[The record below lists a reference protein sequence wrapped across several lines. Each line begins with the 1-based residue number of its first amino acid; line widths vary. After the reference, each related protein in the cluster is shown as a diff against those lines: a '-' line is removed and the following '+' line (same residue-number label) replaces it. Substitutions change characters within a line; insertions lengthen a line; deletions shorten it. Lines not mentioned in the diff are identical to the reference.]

1 MIAVEGGMAVDA
13 EAESGLRLGYPPKRR
28 RSPMAL
34 RRTLFGHGLILPAVI
49 FSLMLVV
56 FPITRTFWMSLHNFN
71 LSRPQRMYAFV
82 GLSHYQDLLG
92 DAHFWHALAVTLIY
106 STVVTATAYAVGLGM
121 ALLLNKR
128 STSARI
134 GRTLL
139 ALPWAIP
146 GVVAAFTFLWMFDAS
161 FGVVNFVLLHLGFIR
176 APIAWL
182 SYPHTAMVVISAAG
196 IWKILP
202 FNMLTQL
209 AGLQAIP
216 AEVYEAA
223 RVDGANHWQE
233 FRTITWPALG
243 HVRVVSVVLT
253 GLVTFREF
261 GQIYVISGG
270 GPNRS
275 TETLSVQVY
284 VEAFQNFQFGY
295 ASALGMLM
303 LLISLTFTIVIVRCL
318 RTEFH

>member
-1 MIAVEGGMAVDA
+1 
-13 EAESGLRLGYPPKRR
+13 
-28 RSPMAL
+28 
-34 RRTLFGHGLILPAVI
+34 
-49 FSLMLVV
+49 
-56 FPITRTFWMSLHNFN
+56 
-71 LSRPQRMYAFV
+71 
-82 GLSHYQDLLG
+82 
-92 DAHFWHALAVTLIY
+92 
-106 STVVTATAYAVGLGM
+106 
-121 ALLLNKR
+121 
-128 STSARI
+128 
-134 GRTLL
+134 
-139 ALPWAIP
+139 
-146 GVVAAFTFLWMFDAS
+146 
-161 FGVVNFVLLHLGFIR
+161 
-176 APIAWL
+176 
-182 SYPHTAMVVISAAG
+182 MVVISAVG
-196 IWKILP
+196 VWKIIP

-243 HVRVVSVVLT
+243 HVRVVSAVLT

-261 GQIYVISGG
+261 GQIYAISGG

-318 RTEFH
+318 RAEFH